1 MIGFRE
7 LALAGLALAGL
18 AVAAPLAGSRAQT
31 LGVNPGQWAV
41 KMTVTALDMPSAPPG
56 AVDALKG
63 RSTNTSQC
71 ITPEIAARGPKE
83 MFKQNGDCTFARYS
97 FENGKLSA
105 QMQCKQGDNVGTV
118 TIDGSFA
125 PDSFTSTSQTVS
137 TGPMAMTMTATMSGH
152 RVGDCPK

>member
-1 MIGFRE
+1 MGLRE
-7 LALAGLALAGL
+7 LTLAGL
-18 AVAAPLAGSRAQT
+18 AVAAPLSGASAQT

-41 KMTVTALDMPSAPPG
+41 KVTVTALDMPSAPPG

-63 RSTNTSQC
+63 RSTNVNQC

-105 QMQCKQGDNVGTV
+105 QMKCTQGENVGTV
-118 TIDGSFA
+118 TIDGTFA

-152 RVGDCPK
+152 RVGDCAK